1 MQSKSISV
9 YNSSWFTHFL
19 QNKISD
25 WLRRSASPKG
35 KRKAI
40 SPRSRIELLEDRTLL
55 TAAFTAF
62 IDPNPSPYNG
72 FGTQILPLST
82 GNVVIS
88 SPGDDAGGTDAG
100 AVYLFNGTTGELIST
115 LIGSS
120 DYDYVGDDIY
130 ALPNGNFVVGSSEW
144 DDGSIEDAGA
154 MTFGNGVTG
163 VSGVVSSANSL
174 VGGSDYDG
182 VGDDITVL
190 PNGNFLVISSY
201 WSNGSAVEA
210 GAITFVDGTTGITGL
225 VSSSNS
231 LVGTSD
237 YDLVGVYGVTVLTNG
252 NYVVMNSN
260 WDNGLVEDAGAVTWG
275 SGTTGV
281 TGEVSSSNSLV
292 GTSAYDLAGYGYIH
306 ALSNGNYV
314 VSSPYWDSDTQ
325 TDVGAVT
332 FGDGTTGVTGEISAA
347 NSLVG
352 STDNDQV
359 GRSVTP
365 LEHGSYLVSSDN
377 WDNGAIE
384 DAGAVTWG
392 SGTSGVIGEVSA
404 TNSLVGDYDYQGL
417 SNVLVLTNGNYVVYD
432 PYWSSDTVSEAGAV
446 TFGDGTT
453 GVVGVMSAANSLIGA
468 SDYDNVGEDVYALTN
483 GNYVVASR
491 FWDNGTEEDAGAA
504 TWGNGTTG
512 TIGVVSAANSLVGTS
527 YNDSVGSGGV
537 TALANGNYV
546 VSSTVWNNGA
556 ISDAGAVTWGNGT
569 TGISGAVTTSNS
581 LYGTT
586 AGDWVGDLFEE
597 SVIALPNGNYL
608 VKSPNWDN
616 GVIEDAGAITL
627 GDGSSGTTG
636 AVSASNSLVGSSMSD
651 KVGYFYDP
659 IKILANG
666 NFLIH
671 STIWDNGGDAD
682 PGAFT
687 FGDAATGVVGPITTS
702 NSLIGPANWDRLGNF
717 GIVTLSSGNF
727 LILTRSVTGT
737 FGDDEWVVS
746 FGDGTTGT
754 FGFPTTNNSFRFATT
769 NYAYPEITV
778 DDINGRFYIAY
789 NEGIVLVGSQ
799 VDGFPGQMLDEI
811 APLAL
816 GINSGEQIV
825 NLSGIMASGYNPL
838 PLRVTAS
845 SDNTSLIPD
854 PVVTYTS
861 PDSTGSLSF
870 TSVTDATGSATVTV
884 TVEDGGLDSD
894 LNTTDDNG
902 YFQRTFVVTVDN
914 STPVNFDMRVVG
926 EATTVDSNGEVD
938 VLPDSLDWIEEW
950 SSFWLEIWVDTSS
963 VDSQGILSIDFDLN
977 YQTDYF
983 TPTSIE
989 YGAAFN
995 LNQGGTINDAGGV
1008 IENLTAETDTM
1019 GLGISRHLL
1028 VARIQFESLP
1038 GDGVDIDYAQ
1048 QSIGPHALDFTL
1060 GSPLVSLVSGDPAS
1074 ASVNAFTG
1082 TDVWANPYDLN
1093 DDGAISFRDLILFVS
1108 VYGDIPSQSG
1118 SDYAWVSDFDQSDRV
1133 NFRDLILFASNYGK
1147 QKQLA
1152 PNVTYPSNYPDAWNN
1167 NLMVARVSSYE
1178 EPAESLAQSSADMML
1193 ETAITSLASQHPE
1206 LDQSQLKAIEIQ
1218 VVDLEDGVLG
1228 RAVGNTIYVDLDA
1241 AGLGWFVDATPL
1253 DHSEYQPDSAL
1264 TLIALPE
1271 SEAFGLVDLW
1281 TVIQHELG
1289 HVLGFDH
1296 SDDGVMEEIL
1306 LPGVRKEIDWDESLD
1321 LYFSSASEESEL
1333 LPF

>member
-19 QNKISD
+19 QNKISAR
-25 WLRRSASPKG
+25 LRRSASRRA
-35 KRKAI
+35 KRKSI
-40 SPRSRIELLEDRTLL
+40 CRPCQIEQLEDRTLL

-62 IDPNPSPYNG
+62 IDPNPTPYNG

-115 LIGSS
+115 LTGSS

-154 MTFGNGVTG
+154 MTFGNGITG

-237 YDLVGVYGVTVLTNG
+237 YDLFGVYGVTVLTNG

-314 VSSPYWDSDTQ
+314 VSSPYWDSDTN

-332 FGDGTTGVTGEISAA
+332 FGDGTTGITGEISAA

-352 STDNDQV
+352 SLDYDQV
-359 GRSVTP
+359 GDSVTP
-365 LEHGSYLVSSDN
+365 LENGNYLVSSYE
-377 WDNGAIE
+377 WDNGSIE

-392 SGTSGVIGEVSA
+392 DGTNGTAGEVSA
-404 TNSLVGDYDYQGL
+404 TNSLVGNYEYQGL
-417 SNVLVLTNGNYVVYD
+417 SNVLVLSNGNYVVYD
-432 PYWSSDTVSEAGAV
+432 PYWSSDTVMEAGAV

-468 SDYDNVGEDVYALTN
+468 SDYDNVGQDVDALTN
-483 GNYVVASR
+483 GNYVVSSP

-527 YNDSVGSGGV
+527 YNDSVGSGRV

-546 VSSTVWNNGA
+546 VVSPYWDNGA
-556 ISDAGAVTWGNGT
+556 ISDAGAVTWGDGT
-569 TGISGAVTTSNS
+569 SGITGAVTSSNS
-581 LYGTT
+581 LVGTT
-586 AGDWVGDLFEE
+586 ADDRVGDLFRL
-597 SVIALPNGNYL
+597 SVIPLPNGNYL
-608 VKSPNWDN
+608 VKSPYWDH
-616 GVIEDAGAITL
+616 GSIVDAGAVTF
-627 GDGSSGTTG
+627 GNGTTGVSG
-636 AVSASNSLVGSSMSD
+636 AVSASNSLVGSSTDDS
-651 KVGYFYDP
+651 VGAIFDP
-659 IKILANG
+659 IEILANG
-666 NFLIH
+666 NYLIF
-671 STIWDNGGDAD
+671 SRDWDNGGTTD
-682 PGAFT
+682 PGAVT
-687 FGDAATGVVGPITTS
+687 FGDATTGVVGPISTS
-702 NSLIGPANWDRLGNF
+702 NSLIGPADWEQLG
-717 GIVTLSSGNF
+717 GLGGVTFTNGNF
-727 LILTRSVTGT
+727 LILSQSVSGPT
-737 FGDDEWVVS
+737 GDDEWVLT
-746 FGDGTTGT
+746 FGNGTTGVN
-754 FGFPTTNNSFRFATT
+754 GFPTSGNSNIFTST
-769 NYAYPEITV
+769 NYSYPLVTV
-778 DDINGRFYIAY
+778 DDINGRFYLDFG
-789 NEGIVLVGSQ
+789 EGEVLVGSQ
-799 VDGFPGQMLDEI
+799 DYGFGGLSLDVI
-811 APLAL
+811 DPLTI
-816 GINSGEQIV
+816 GKNSSEQV
-825 NLSGIMASGYNPL
+825 VSLSGISPGSDDSL

-845 SDNTSLIPD
+845 SDNISLIPD
-854 PVVTYTS
+854 PSVTYSS

-870 TSVTDATGSATVTV
+870 TPAVDETGTATITVTI
-884 TVEDGGLDSD
+884 EDGGFDGD
-894 LNTTDDNG
+894 LNTPEDNG
-902 YFQRTFVVTVDN
+902 IFQRTFVVTVEN

-963 VDSQGILSIDFDLN
+963 VDSQGILSTDFDLN

-989 YGAAFN
+989 YGAAFS

-1008 IENLTAETDTM
+1008 IENLTAETDMT

-1028 VARIQFESLP
+1028 VARVQFESLA

-1108 VYGDIPSQSG
+1108 VYGDIPSESE
-1118 SDYAWVSDFDQSDRV
+1118 SDYAWASDFDQSDRV

-1147 QKQLA
+1147 QKQLDS
-1152 PNVTYPSNYPDAWNN
+1152 NVTYPSNYPDAWNN
-1167 NLMVARVSSYE
+1167 NLVVATVSANE
-1178 EPAESLAQSSADMML
+1178 EPAENLAQSSADRML
-1193 ETAITSLASQHPE
+1193 ETAITSLASQQPE
-1206 LDQSQLKAIEIQ
+1206 RDQSQLKAIEIQ
-1218 VVDLEDGVLG
+1218 VIDLEDGVLG

-1241 AGLGWFVDATPL
+1241 AGFGWFVDATPL

-1271 SEAFGLVDLW
+1271 SGAFGRIDLW

-1289 HVLGFDH
+1289 HILGFDH
-1296 SDDGVMEEIL
+1296 SDDGVMEETL